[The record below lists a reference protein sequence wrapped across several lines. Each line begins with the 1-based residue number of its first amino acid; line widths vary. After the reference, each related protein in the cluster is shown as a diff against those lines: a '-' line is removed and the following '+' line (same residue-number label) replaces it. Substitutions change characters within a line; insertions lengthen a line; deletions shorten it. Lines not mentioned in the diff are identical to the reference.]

1 MMNKIKTTHV
11 GSLPRPPHIFA
22 LLEEKER
29 TGQKPEGFDAAI
41 EQAVHDIVTRQVES
55 GIDIVGDG
63 EVSKFSYTFYLRHRL
78 EGIGVLD
85 ETKERPKTAA
95 HRDLVEHPA
104 FLERIQKKTKGVN
117 WYEMVPPP
125 CCDGPVAYKNHADLI
140 EDMKNLKS
148 AITPHKNRTGFVSA
162 ASPGVLTKFIPDQH
176 YNNEDDYM
184 AALAKAMQV
193 EYEAVNDA
201 GFIVQ
206 VDSPDL
212 GSARHNQ
219 YQDLSDDEFVKVA
232 QRNIDIL
239 NYATRN
245 IPPENMRMHVCW
257 GNYEGPHTHDIA
269 FTKIAPAVFSARPQT
284 ILFEGANPRHAHE
297 WEDLLNIDIPEDKRL
312 CPGVIDTTTNFVEHP
327 KLVAQRIMNF
337 AKVVGRDRVMA
348 GTDCGF
354 ATFAGPNNPIV
365 PSVVWAKLKS
375 LSDGAEIATERLWAR
390 S

>member
-1 MMNKIKTTHV
+1 
-11 GSLPRPPHIFA
+11 
-22 LLEEKER
+22 
-29 TGQKPEGFDAAI
+29 
-41 EQAVHDIVTRQVES
+41 
-55 GIDIVGDG
+55 
-63 EVSKFSYTFYLRHRL
+63 
-78 EGIGVLD
+78 
-85 ETKERPKTAA
+85 
-95 HRDLVEHPA
+95 
-104 FLERIQKKTKGVN
+104 
-117 WYEMVPPP
+117 MVPPP